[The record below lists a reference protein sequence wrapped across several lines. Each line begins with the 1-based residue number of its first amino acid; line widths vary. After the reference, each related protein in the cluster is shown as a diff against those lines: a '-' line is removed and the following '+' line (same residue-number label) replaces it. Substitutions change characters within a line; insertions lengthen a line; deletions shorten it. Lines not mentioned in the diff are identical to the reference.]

1 MQLNSHGIQ
10 YDYNSRSISTAA
22 RLLMSSS
29 RHKVQ
34 HRQQSMLYRAASEVG
49 IDA

>member
-10 YDYNSRSISTAA
+10 YDYNSRSISAQA
-22 RLLMSSS
+22 RLLMNSS

-34 HRQQSMLYRAASEVG
+34 NRQQSMLHRVALLVG
-49 IDA
+49 IDT